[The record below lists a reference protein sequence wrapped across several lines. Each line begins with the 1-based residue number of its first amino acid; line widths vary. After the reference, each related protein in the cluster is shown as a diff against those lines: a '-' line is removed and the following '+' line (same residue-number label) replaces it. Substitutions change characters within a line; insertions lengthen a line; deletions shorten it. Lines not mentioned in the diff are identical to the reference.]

1 MEARNITEIMN
12 KLESLPYQKIL
23 FDGAWGVGKTK
34 HINDFIKDKSN
45 IYYISL
51 FGKKDIDSFY
61 QELYYLLASKH
72 KSKIRKVLN
81 NIGKINFS
89 RFGFNLTIPLI
100 SDVFESVQKEVVGK
114 ANITLIIDD
123 LERRNDTF
131 DLKEV
136 FGFVDS
142 IAQNEDVKIIL
153 VTSSENFSN
162 DSKATFEE
170 YTEKAIDRLY
180 KISTYSNDAPQRIL
194 GEEVW
199 STIEEDF
206 ENFKLKNLRTLEKT
220 SLFINEVINETA
232 DEKFNNK
239 FNKEDIYKICFA
251 VVLFVVE
258 HNCEMKLLPKRDKGE
273 LDTYFKK
280 YVSRKN
286 YPNYIWQYIL
296 RRKLNNSIMNNLIP
310 VILNW
315 YLSGGYSK
323 ERWNEV
329 MELVNAYEEST
340 LPLFMSEAQ
349 IKKEIDD
356 FSTFIKNTDGNI
368 SIKGLLQRLD
378 ELANIAEKLNW
389 NFKYST
395 DEVVEKIMD
404 DTDFVSNFNDS
415 LLDIFIRRESK
426 FINEVISKLQSK
438 IKMKK
443 EENLI
448 RAMIENT
455 IKKNFTQTESDKLL
469 EFKNYINEL
478 KREKKDKEIKELIQV
493 MRGNSW
499 FLPLPLGE
507 ISHSHWTYCHNVFQC
522 IQDIG
527 FNIDSSI
534 IEEVSKSF
542 NEEMD
547 SHSDGIFKYR
557 LQHLIMQYL

>member
-34 HINDFIKDKSN
+34 HINDFIKDKN
-45 IYYISL
+45 DIYYISM
-51 FGKKDIDSFY
+51 FGKKDINSFY
-61 QELYYLLASKH
+61 QELYYLLVSKH
-72 KSKIRKVLN
+72 KSKIRKILN
-81 NIGKINFS
+81 NIGKINLS
-89 RFGFNLTIPLI
+89 HFGFNLTIPLI
-100 SDVFESVQKEVVGK
+100 SDVFESIQKEVVDK
-114 ANITLIIDD
+114 TNITLVIDD

-131 DLKEV
+131 DLKEI

-142 IAQNEDVKIIL
+142 ITKNAGIKIIL

-162 DSKATFEE
+162 ESKATFEE

-180 KISTYSNDAPQRIL
+180 KISTYSNDAPQRIM
-194 GEEVW
+194 GEDVW
-199 STIEEDF
+199 SAIEEDF
-206 ENFKLKNLRTLEKT
+206 GDYKLKNLRTLEKT

-232 DEKFNNK
+232 VDIFNDK
-239 FNKEDIYKICFA
+239 FNKEDIFKICSA

-258 HNCEMKLLPKRDKGE
+258 HNCEMKLLPKNDEGE
-273 LDTYFKK
+273 QDTYFKE
-280 YVSRKN
+280 YVSSKN

-296 RRKLNNSIMNNLIP
+296 KRKLNNSIMNNLIP

-315 YLSGGYSK
+315 YLSGGCSK

-340 LPLFMSEAQ
+340 IPLFMSEAQ
-349 IKKEIDD
+349 IKNEIDD
-356 FSTFIKNTDGNI
+356 FSTFIKNTDSNI

-378 ELANIAEKLNW
+378 ELADIAEKLNW
-389 NFKYST
+389 NLKYNT
-395 DEVVEKIMD
+395 GEVVERIMNE
-404 DTDFVSNFNDS
+404 TDFVSNFNDS
-415 LLDIFIRRESK
+415 FLDTFIRRESK

-455 IKKNFTQTESDKLL
+455 SKKNFTQIESDKLL
-469 EFKNYINEL
+469 EFKHYINEL

-493 MRGNSW
+493 MRGSSW

-534 IEEVSKSF
+534 IEEVSESF
-542 NEEMD
+542 KEEMD
-547 SHSDGIFKYR
+547 NHSDGIFKYR
-557 LQHLIMQYL
+557 LKHLIKQYL